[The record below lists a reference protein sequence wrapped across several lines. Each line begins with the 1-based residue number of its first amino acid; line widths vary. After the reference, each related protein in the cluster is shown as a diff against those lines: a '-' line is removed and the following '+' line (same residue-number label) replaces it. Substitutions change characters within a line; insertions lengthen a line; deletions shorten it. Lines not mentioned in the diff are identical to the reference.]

1 MISSVRQSG
10 SWTMGGVGT
19 RTGTTAVEG
28 GGAGPMTSAGGR
40 EILGLDLGL
49 EALSFVL
56 VWKLIRINLLLLLL
70 NISTVWYKFILSVF
84 YFKV

>member
-1 MISSVRQSG
+1 
-10 SWTMGGVGT
+10 MGGVGT

-56 VWKLIRINLLLLLL
+56 AWQLIRFNLLLWLL
-70 NISTVWYKFILSVF
+70 NNLILF
-84 YFKV
+84 HRILFCQFCT